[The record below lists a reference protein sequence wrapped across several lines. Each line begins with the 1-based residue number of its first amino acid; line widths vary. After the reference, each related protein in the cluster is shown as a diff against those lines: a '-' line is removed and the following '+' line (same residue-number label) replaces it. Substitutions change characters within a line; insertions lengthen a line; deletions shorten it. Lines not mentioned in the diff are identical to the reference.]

1 MSTDTDFAI
10 EDRWLRLAPDATLV
24 VDQSGRIV
32 RANGL
37 AERLLGYPPGTLA
50 VQPLEMLVPARLRGS
65 HGRHVADHFRDPRH
79 RPMGTGPIL
88 WGLRRDGSEFA
99 AANQPELPAHPDRP
113 PRPGRRSRRE
123 RRSAD
128 IAGGILP
135 GSNLARSIPP
145 KSRESDRTAR
155 LTPAPAAACPGP
167 PPRAPV
173 GAGWGSG
180 GDSEENRFART
191 AHVRATRPF
200 DQRPNGRATRPSS
213 TPGASP
219 PPRRTLHVGSGS
231 HGGGPGPARHVAL
244 PCKGRP
250 PPVAGCRPPFFEN
263 GRKENRSP
271 V

>member
-145 KSRESDRTAR
+145 KSRESDRSAR
-155 LTPAPAAACPGP
+155 ITPAPAPIACRGP
-167 PPRAPV
+167 PPLAPV
-173 GAGWGSG
+173 GAGSGSD
-180 GDSEENRFART
+180 GDFPAAGPRARRFA
-191 AHVRATRPF
+191 
-200 DQRPNGRATRPSS
+200 
-213 TPGASP
+213 ASEP
-219 PPRRTLHVGSGS
+219 VPPKTDPLVPDGSARPPRS
-231 HGGGPGPARHVAL
+231 
-244 PCKGRP
+244 GRP
-250 PPVAGCRPPFFEN
+250 
-263 GRKENRSP
+263 GRSDTGRRR
-271 V
+271 

>member
-37 AERLLGYPPGTLA
+37 AERLLGHPPGTLA

-128 IAGGILP
+128 IAGGIP
-135 GSNLARSIPP
+135 TDRIRS
-145 KSRESDRTAR
+145 
-155 LTPAPAAACPGP
+155 
-167 PPRAPV
+167 V
-173 GAGWGSG
+173 
-180 GDSEENRFART
+180 
-191 AHVRATRPF
+191 
-200 DQRPNGRATRPSS
+200 
-213 TPGASP
+213 
-219 PPRRTLHVGSGS
+219 
-231 HGGGPGPARHVAL
+231 
-244 PCKGRP
+244 
-250 PPVAGCRPPFFEN
+250 
-263 GRKENRSP
+263 
-271 V
+271 